1 MVDTKGFVFL
11 IGAGPGDPRLL
22 TCRGAECLGRS
33 EVVVYDRLVSH
44 RLLALAPPQAERI
57 YVGKGASHHT
67 MPQAEINR
75 LLVEKA
81 RMGLTVA
88 RLKGGDPFVFGRGGE
103 EAEALAEAGIPF
115 EVVPG
120 VTSAV
125 AVPAYAGIPVTHRQ
139 FNSTLS
145 IITGHEDPFKPGS
158 GIAWDH
164 LARLGGTLVFL
175 MGLENLPEIVRKLL
189 EQGMP
194 ASTPVALIERGTLP
208 RQRVVTGELKGI
220 VELSRKAL
228 LSPPVITVVGEVV
241 KLREKL
247 SWLEHRPLFGRRI
260 LVTRARHQASELS
273 RRLES
278 LGAEVHEFPAI
289 EIAPCED
296 YGPLDR
302 AVSKLEEFQWIIFTS
317 INGVNAFFERLWQQ
331 GEDVRKLKG
340 IRLAAI
346 GPGTGQA
353 LASRGLRVD
362 FMPGQYRAE
371 AIAEGIKDLVQ
382 PGERVLLPRARE
394 ARPVLP
400 RALEGMGLIVEE
412 VVAYETRA
420 GRENSARLLQL
431 LRERRIDA
439 VTFTSSSTVKNLVNL
454 LGGRSELWMLE
465 QAAVACIGPITA
477 ATAVALG
484 LRVDLVAEDYTI
496 EGLVS
501 SLIQYFSRLPHRGG
515 EEKV

>member
-1 MVDTKGFVFL
+1 MTNTVGVVYL

-33 EVVVYDRLVSH
+33 EVVVYDRLVNR
-44 RLLALAPPQAERI
+44 RLLDLAPEQAERI
-57 YVGKGASHHT
+57 YVGKGASSHT
-67 MPQAEINR
+67 MSQAEINQ
-75 LLVEKA
+75 LLVDKA
-81 RMGLTVA
+81 RQGLTVA

-139 FNSTLS
+139 FNSVLS
-145 IITGHEDPFKPGS
+145 IVTGHEDPFKPEP
-158 GIAWDH
+158 GIAWEH

-189 EQGMP
+189 EEGMP
-194 ASTPVALIERGTLP
+194 ASTPVALIEQGTLP
-208 RQRVVTGELKGI
+208 QQRVVTGELMNI
-220 VELSRKAL
+220 AQLSQEAS
-228 LSPPVITVVGEVV
+228 LSPPVVTVVGEVS

-247 SWLEHRPLFGRRI
+247 SWLERKPLFGRRI
-260 LVTRARHQASELS
+260 LVTRARHQASELR

-278 LGAEVHEFPAI
+278 LGAEVEEFPAI
-289 EIAPCED
+289 EIAPCD
-296 YGPLDR
+296 DFGPLDR
-302 AVSKLEEFQWIIFTS
+302 AISKLEEFQWIIFTS
-317 INGVNAFFERLWQQ
+317 INGVNAFFERLWHQ

-346 GPGTGQA
+346 GPGTSRA

-362 FMPGQYRAE
+362 LVPGEYRAE
-371 AIAEGIKDLVQ
+371 AIAEEIKGMVR

-400 RALEGMGLIVEE
+400 QELEKMGLMVEE

-420 GRENSARLLQL
+420 GCDSGFRLQQL
-431 LRERRIDA
+431 LLERPFDA
-439 VTFTSSSTVKNLVNL
+439 VTFTSSSTVKNLVNQ
-454 LGGRSELWMLE
+454 LGGRSGLWMLE
-465 QAAVACIGPITA
+465 PAAVACIGPITA
-477 ATAVALG
+477 STAADLG
-484 LRVDLVAEDYTI
+484 LKVDLVAENYTI

-501 SLIQYFSRLPHRGG
+501 ALTRYFSQLPQQVRK
-515 EEKV
+515 EKA